1 MYVIAV
7 EPNKKAHTRIIDD
20 DLNALQKAV
29 GGNIETIYL
38 NDDPIVIVCN
48 SERKLD
54 GKKG

>member
-38 NDDPIVIVCN
+38 NEIGRASCR
-48 SERKLD
+48 ERV
-54 GKKG
+54 